1 MTMIARLIGR
11 AEPAGWSW
19 LVRRYCGGRSL
30 VVACCCPK
38 EYPDVLSPFVQR
50 DRHFAGY
57 EISEPALKGRYFLV
71 LGAGLARR
79 HGNKAA
85 CQRISERLNLFIC
98 RLGGRSMSEAI
109 LRIKYWGNNLGVRL
123 PAAVARQ
130 AKLRAE
136 QSVHV
141 TVEGGAGCHHAD
153 CARYPCA
160 RRAARPVRPRA
171 SWGRGDGVAAYGRGT
186 LVAGDGEVSNL
197 DT

>member
-136 QSVHV
+136 QSVNV
-141 TVEGGAGCHHAD
+141 TVEGGRVVITPI
-153 CARYPCA
+153 ARDTLALEERLA
-160 RRAARPVRPRA
+160 RFDPVRH
-171 SWGRGDGVAAYGRGT
+171 G
-186 LVAGDGEVSNL
+186 GEAMVSRP
-197 DT
+197 TGAERW